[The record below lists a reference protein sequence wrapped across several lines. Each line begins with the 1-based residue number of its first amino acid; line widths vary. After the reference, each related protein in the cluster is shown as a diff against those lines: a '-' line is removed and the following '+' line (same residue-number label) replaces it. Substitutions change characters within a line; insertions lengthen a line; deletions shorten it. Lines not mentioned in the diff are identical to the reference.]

1 MNETGPSRT
10 ERAASALPLPA
21 AGRVALSRQGEE
33 ILRAVAPAVLGPL
46 LPAEDGA
53 RAAALEAGLA
63 SLDDYLAHLS
73 LPLQK
78 ETRLLFGALALLPVR
93 LVLVRTW
100 SRWPAVAPKRVEAF
114 LGRARDSRFF
124 LLRRIYTS
132 LQSLAV
138 IAWFDLPAAWTEIGY
153 PGPPIER
160 PVSAGAPS

>member
-10 ERAASALPLPA
+10 ERETSVLSPPA
-21 AGRVALSRQGEE
+21 ARVALSRQGEE
-33 ILRAVAPAVLGPL
+33 ILRAVVPVVLGPL
-46 LPAEDGA
+46 LPAEHAA
-53 RAAALEAGLA
+53 RAEVLEAGLA

-73 LPLQK
+73 PPLQR

-100 SRWPAVAPKRVEAF
+100 SRWPEAAPKRVEAF
-114 LGRARDSRFF
+114 LRRAQESRFF
-124 LLRRIYTS
+124 LLRRVYTS

-138 IAWFDLPAAWTEIGY
+138 IAWFDLPVAWNEIGY